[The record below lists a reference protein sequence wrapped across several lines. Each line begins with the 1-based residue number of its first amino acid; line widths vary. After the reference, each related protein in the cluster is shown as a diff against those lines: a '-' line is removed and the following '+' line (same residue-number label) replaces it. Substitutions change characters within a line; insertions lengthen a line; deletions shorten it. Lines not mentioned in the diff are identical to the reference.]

1 MPMGDEIV
9 ASFDYDLRALR
20 LEYKT
25 TCEALRYWPGGAA
38 EEQEF
43 LVHKKQELFRV
54 LMEQT
59 LQIEA

>member
-1 MPMGDEIV
+1 MK
-9 ASFDYDLRALR
+9 SSRALTTTSGR
-20 LEYKT
+20 CGSHKT
-25 TCEALRYWPGGAA
+25 TCDALRYWPGGAA

-59 LQIEA
+59 LQIEAS